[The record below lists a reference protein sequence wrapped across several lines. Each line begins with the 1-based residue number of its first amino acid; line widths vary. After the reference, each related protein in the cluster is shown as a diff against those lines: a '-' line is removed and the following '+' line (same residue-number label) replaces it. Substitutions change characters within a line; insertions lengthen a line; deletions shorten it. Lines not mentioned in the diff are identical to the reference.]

1 MTDTEDTLKQPGAEL
16 FWHITKKG
24 WQVTAG
30 PHRIKGSL
38 RSYGTLVVQHD
49 AQAVSAPVVQY
60 DGHLSVSMIPAVG
73 AAQPVDL
80 QQSL

>member
-30 PHRIKGSL
+30 PHRMCAGRKGSL
-38 RSYGTLVVQHD
+38 
-49 AQAVSAPVVQY
+49 QATPR
-60 DGHLSVSMIPAVG
+60 LS
-73 AAQPVDL
+73 
-80 QQSL
+80 